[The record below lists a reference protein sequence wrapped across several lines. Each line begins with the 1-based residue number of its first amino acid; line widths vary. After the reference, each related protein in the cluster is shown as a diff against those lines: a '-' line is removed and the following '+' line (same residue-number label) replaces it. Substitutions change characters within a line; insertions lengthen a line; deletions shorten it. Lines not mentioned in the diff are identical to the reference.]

1 MKNGINNITEHIK
14 APAINTITLSLYFS
28 LYIFWKIKERHII
41 KKHVG
46 TFQKLEP
53 NKKPVEK
60 EVKNIKVSLW

>member
-1 MKNGINNITEHIK
+1 MIEKIT
-14 APAINTITLSLYFS
+14 APAINKGTLSLY
-28 LYIFWKIKERHII
+28 IFLLLNIFRKRKERHII

-60 EVKNIKVSLW
+60 DVKNIRISLL